1 MENRNKSVL
10 DRFFILSLFL
20 VLMVTGVFTV
30 VFGAMIYEK
39 AENTMECNYELRTA
53 NLYIRN
59 KISAFDYTDGIQVE
73 DNLLILS
80 SQSGNSKT
88 KTYLYLKDGYLQEM
102 TALESFEF
110 NYQDGAKIMAVDSFV
125 IEKTSDNMLHFYVVG
140 EEIAT
145 DFYVSVYSSI
155 G

>member
-1 MENRNKSVL
+1 
-10 DRFFILSLFL
+10 
-20 VLMVTGVFTV
+20 
-30 VFGAMIYEK
+30 
-39 AENTMECNYELRTA
+39 
-53 NLYIRN
+53 
-59 KISAFDYTDGIQVE
+59 
-73 DNLLILS
+73 
-80 SQSGNSKT
+80 
-88 KTYLYLKDGYLQEM
+88 M

>member
-1 MENRNKSVL
+1 
-10 DRFFILSLFL
+10 
-20 VLMVTGVFTV
+20 
-30 VFGAMIYEK
+30 MIP
-39 AENTMECNYELRTA
+39 
-53 NLYIRN
+53 
-59 KISAFDYTDGIQVE
+59 S
-73 DNLLILS
+73 
-80 SQSGNSKT
+80 
-88 KTYLYLKDGYLQEM
+88 YLYLKDGYLQEM

-140 EEIAT
+140 EEIST

>member
-1 MENRNKSVL
+1 MEKGNKSVL

-20 VLMVTGVFTV
+20 VLMITSVFTV
-30 VFGAMIYEK
+30 VFGAMIYRK
-39 AENTMECNYELRTA
+39 AENTMESNYELRTA

-59 KISAFDYTDGIQVE
+59 KICAFDYTDGIRVE

-80 SQSGNSKT
+80 SQSGNSN
-88 KTYLYLKDGYLQEM
+88 TYLYLKDGYLQEM

-140 EEIAT
+140 EEIST